1 MSLART
7 SPVQAVEVGTATS
20 GDQSGWNMGQDD
32 SAINGKHLPPSP
44 RRQCSTRSLPA
55 PSTKSCESL
64 AGMRNSLM
72 EPPAKPSSL
81 DLSESASLPDH
92 LELPSN
98 LKLSPESQVTEGSSG
113 LRRKVL
119 SKETLKHFQERSQ
132 QGGNYRQPSV
142 LIPWEKENEGKG
154 EEGCGE
160 EAVVQEKGL
169 LEEIECRLSAA
180 LNSNL

>member
-1 MSLART
+1 MSLGKT
-7 SPVQAVEVGTATS
+7 SPVQAGEVGTATS

-55 PSTKSCESL
+55 TSTKPCETL
-64 AGMRNSLM
+64 ADTRNSLM
-72 EPPAKPSSL
+72 EPPTQPLAFEIG
-81 DLSESASLPDH
+81 ESASPPVQ
-92 LELPSN
+92 LELPSD
-98 LKLSPESQVTEGSSG
+98 LKLSPETEGCSG

-119 SKETLKHFQERSQ
+119 SRETLRHYQELSQ
-132 QGGNYRQPSV
+132 HGGSNRQSSL
-142 LIPWEKENEGKG
+142 LIPWEKENKG
-154 EEGCGE
+154 SREEMVQE

-169 LEEIECRLSAA
+169 LEEIECRLNAA